1 MFNWIVRYS
10 LHNRLFVLAVAA
22 LLMVYGA
29 MTAWRTPVDVFPDLN
44 KPLVTVLTEAGGM
57 APEEVEQLVTFP
69 IETALNGMPGV
80 TRVRSTS
87 GVGLSILYA
96 EFDWGT
102 DIYRNRQLVAERLA
116 LVREQ
121 LPGDITPVM
130 GPVSSIMGEVMLI
143 ALPLQAGDGKTP
155 LVPSGDR
162 APYPATAGPHVT
174 TPMAAREYADFVL
187 RPRLLSIPGVSQV
200 IPIGGEVRTLRVAPD
215 TARMAQFGVSL
226 TQLEQALKGYAGNAG
241 GGFIDLNSREYLIRH
256 LGRSTRPEDLAGIA
270 VAWKNGRAILLEQV
284 AQVGFAAG
292 LKRGDAGYNGA
303 PAVVVSVQKQPDAD
317 TVKLSAQIESALDE
331 LKAGLPKGLAAPKVL
346 FRQADFIKA
355 SIGNVAEALRDGA
368 IMVAIV
374 LFAFLL
380 SARTTIISLTAI
392 PLSLAVTALVFQ
404 WLGQSINVM
413 TLGGLAIAIGE
424 LVDDA
429 VVGVENILRRLRQN
443 RSAAQ
448 PLPAFE
454 VVQRASVEVR
464 SGILYATIIVVL
476 VFVPLFALP
485 GIEGRLFTPLGI
497 AYIVSI
503 LASMLVS
510 MTVTPVLCYYLLPK
524 MKALDHGDS
533 KLVAWL
539 KRMDGRLL
547 AWSFGHART
556 LLVIAA
562 LAVAGA
568 AASVPFMQRL
578 FLPPFNEG
586 SLVLALV
593 LNPGTSLAESN
604 RIGAVAEGL
613 IGEVPEVLQV
623 GRRTGRAE
631 LDEHAEGVH
640 SAEIDV
646 DLKRSER
653 SREEIM
659 ADIRNK
665 LAVLPAQVAIGQPI
679 SHRLDHLLSGVRA
692 QIALK
697 IYGDDTDTLRG
708 LAESMRAQLAQVPGL
723 VDLTVEKQVLI
734 PQITVR
740 LDHRKAAQA
749 GLAPGEAIR
758 VLQALTDGAHGA
770 QIVDGARRYEL
781 VLRLPDNQRS
791 PQDLARTLIDTPAGR
806 LPVSAIASVEETDG
820 PNQIG
825 RENGRRRI
833 VVYANTDGGDMGR
846 VVGDIRALIAKQQ
859 LQNPTTGTFV
869 SLEGQF
875 QAQEQATTL
884 IAGLSL
890 VSLAMMFLVLYS
902 RYQSAVLAA
911 IIMANI
917 PLALIGSVVAMWL
930 AGVRLSVASM
940 VGFITLAGIATRN
953 GILKISHYINLCKF
967 EGETFGQPMI
977 VRGSLER
984 LTPVLMTALVAAFA
998 LTPLLLAADAPGK
1011 EILHPVAVVI
1021 FGGLVSSTLLD
1032 TLLTPVLFWLFGR
1045 KPTERLLAEEA
1056 NTPALPE
1063 AREAY

>member
-1 MFNWIVRYS
+1 MFNWIVRNS
-10 LHNRLFVLAVAA
+10 LRNRLFVLAMA
-22 LLMVYGA
+22 LLLLVYGA
-29 MTAWRTPVDVFPDLN
+29 ITAWRTPVDVFPDLN

-69 IETALNGMPGV
+69 LETALNGMPGV

-87 GVGLSILYA
+87 GIGLSIVYA

-102 DIYRNRQLVAERLA
+102 DVYRNRQLVAERLA
-116 LVREQ
+116 QVREQ
-121 LPGDITPVM
+121 LPAGIAPIM

-143 ALPLQAGDGKTP
+143 ALPLSAGDGKTAA
-155 LVPSGDR
+155 D
-162 APYPATAGPHVT
+162 
-174 TPMAAREYADFVL
+174 PMRAREYADFVL
-187 RPRLLSIPGVSQV
+187 RPRLLSIAGVSQV
-200 IPIGGEVRTLRVAPD
+200 IPIGGDVRQLRVEPD

-226 TQLEQALKGYAGNAG
+226 TQVEQALRGFAGNAG

-256 LGRSTRPEDLAGIA
+256 IGRTNRVEDLQGVA
-270 VAWKNGRAILLEQV
+270 VAWKDGRAILLSQV
-284 AQVGFAAG
+284 AEVRYAAAM
-292 LKRGDAGYNGA
+292 KRGDAGYNGA
-303 PAVVVSVQKQPDAD
+303 PAVIVSVQKQPAAD
-317 TVKLSAQIESALDE
+317 TVQLTGAIEAALGE
-331 LKAGLPKGLAAPKVL
+331 LKQGLPPGLAAPKVL
-346 FRQADFIKA
+346 FRQADFIES
-355 SIGNVAEALRDGA
+355 SIGNVSEALRDGA

-380 SARTTIISLTAI
+380 SARTTIISLVAI
-392 PLSLAVTALVFQ
+392 PLSLAVTALAFKL
-404 WLGQSINVM
+404 LGQSINVM

-429 VVGVENILRRLRQN
+429 VVDVENIVRRLKQN
-443 RSAAQ
+443 RAAGN
-448 PLPAFE
+448 PLSTME
-454 VVQRASVEVR
+454 VVRQASVEVR
-464 SGILYATIIVVL
+464 SGIVYATVIVVL

-485 GIEGRLFTPLGI
+485 GIEGRLFSPLGI

-510 MTVTPVLCYYLLPK
+510 MTVTPVLCHYLLPK
-524 MKALDHGDS
+524 MKRLEHGDS
-533 KLVAWL
+533 PLVTRL
-539 KRMDGRLL
+539 KRWDEMVLG
-547 AWSFGHART
+547 WSFARAK
-556 LLVIAA
+556 LLIAIAA
-562 LAVAGA
+562 LAVAAA
-568 AASVPFMQRL
+568 AASVPFFPRA
-578 FLPPFNEG
+578 FLPAFNEG
-586 SLVLALV
+586 SLVLGMV
-593 LNPGTSLAESN
+593 FNPGTALAEAN
-604 RIGAVAEGL
+604 RMGALAETL
-613 IGEVPEVLQV
+613 IAEVPEVTQV

-646 DLKRSER
+646 DLKRSGR
-653 SREEIM
+653 SREAVM
-659 ADIRNK
+659 ADIRAR
-665 LAVLPAQVAIGQPI
+665 LAVLPAQVAVGQPI

-697 IYGDDTDTLRG
+697 IFGDDTDTLRG
-708 LAESMRAQLAQVPGL
+708 LGEQMRQGLSGVPGL

-740 LDHRKAAQA
+740 LDQRKLAQT
-749 GLAPGEAIR
+749 GLSPGEAIR

-770 QIVDGARRYEL
+770 QIVDGLRRYDL
-781 VLRLPDNQRS
+781 VLRLPDGRRS
-791 PQDLARTLIDTPAGR
+791 PQDLATTLIDTPAGR
-806 LPVSAIASVEETDG
+806 LPVSAIATVEETDG

-833 VVYANTDGGDMGR
+833 VVYANTDGSDMGR
-846 VVGDIRALIAKQQ
+846 VIEDIRAVIAKTN
-859 LQNPTTGTFV
+859 LPPGTFV

-875 QAQEQATTL
+875 QAQGQAVKL
-884 IAGLSL
+884 IVGLSL
-890 VSLAMMFLVLYS
+890 ISLAMIFLVLYA
-902 RYQSAVLAA
+902 RYRSAVLAG
-911 IIMANI
+911 IVMANI

-930 AGVRLSVASM
+930 AGVSLSVASM

-953 GILKISHYINLCKF
+953 GILKISHYINLCRF
-967 EGETFGQPMI
+967 EGEAFGQAMI

-1032 TLLTPVLFWLFGR
+1032 TLLTPVLFWLFGQR
-1045 KPTERLLAEEA
+1045 ATERLLEAEPAEA
-1056 NTPALPE
+1056 GVRPTPQ
-1063 AREAY
+1063 EAY